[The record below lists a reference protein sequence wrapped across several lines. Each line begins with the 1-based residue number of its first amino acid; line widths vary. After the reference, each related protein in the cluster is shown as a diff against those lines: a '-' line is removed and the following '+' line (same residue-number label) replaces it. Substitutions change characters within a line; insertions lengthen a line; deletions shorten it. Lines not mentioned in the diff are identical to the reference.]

1 MLPMISTATLPYE
14 KYFYSYCYHC
24 YFCFRDRWS
33 TKHLAFHLPHL
44 FPTKKPY
51 RGFHQ
56 RLRWKFFSWPYYWVD
71 PAFSFWFLD
80 VLHTHVRTT
89 LFTQLCSRITPA
101 ENAVWPQ
108 RNGKNESFFT
118 LGLVI
123 CYETEAFATRKK
135 YLIVTNHSD
144 FSETSGKNCRQTRQY
159 IIYFHMGTRPLILQY
174 CISMANKQPLSNTF
188 RYTWDTFY

>member
-1 MLPMISTATLPYE
+1 MKNNFIPIVIIAICASEIDEALSICLSI
-14 KYFYSYCYHC
+14 CQI
-24 YFCFRDRWS
+24 CF
-33 TKHLAFHLPHL
+33 LQ
-44 FPTKKPY
+44 KKTY
-51 RGFHQ
+51 RVFHQ

-89 LFTQLCSRITPA
+89 SFTKLCSRITPA
-101 ENAVWPQ
+101 ENTEWPQ
-108 RNGKNESFFT
+108 RNEKNESFFT

-123 CYETEAFATRKK
+123 CCETEAFATRKK

-159 IIYFHMGTRPLILQY
+159 IIYFYISSHRLILQY

-188 RYTWDTFY
+188 RYIWDTFY